1 MRYDFELKE
10 SKEDMASLL
19 TNLNVLVPVG
29 NKYSIGF
36 LCTTGDY
43 SRYYIRIYLDRG
55 NEAVKI
61 YESDY
66 LYNENKD
73 QIKKM
78 VCMSDDHYWNTGL
91 SIYRKEKSEQAN
103 VPEDESANELR
114 KVKNEIASL
123 HGINGVKYAKKHF
136 SFKERLELRKL
147 GYYDYV
153 SDTGSYTFFE
163 KILQKATNGDKV
175 SFEKIKIL
183 LLGAKDYERNR
194 SNNILYYCE
203 NFLSDSVLEKIYEL
217 SVLDSKTSND
227 LIDIKEMIDTE
238 RAEYNRI
245 CEITANKKKKDI
257 DKLLE
262 TEKIQYMVNNGI
274 SLQEAFYHVDK
285 FAQAKKEKILE
296 TYLHIVNNEDVSNVN
311 EDIVYISK
319 YLNDNIEKR
328 FIETIIDYILIDD
341 ESIIDKTILSNE
353 YLDHISFLKL
363 KLRSDKDGTENKS

>member
-10 SKEDMASLL
+10 SKEDMANLL

-36 LCTTGDY
+36 ICTTGDY

-55 NEAVKI
+55 NESVKI

-91 SIYRKEKSEQAN
+91 SIYRKEKTEQTN
-103 VPEDESANELR
+103 IPEDENANELK
-114 KVKNEIASL
+114 KVKNEIAAL
-123 HGINGVKYAKKHF
+123 HGINGVKYARKHF
-136 SFKERLELRKL
+136 SFKERLELKKL

-153 SDTGSYTFFE
+153 SDTGAYTFFE

-194 SNNILYYCE
+194 SNNVLYYCE

-296 TYLHIVNNEDVSNVN
+296 TYLHIVNNEDVSSIN
-311 EDIVYISK
+311 EDIVYMAK

-328 FIETIIDYILIDD
+328 FVETIIDYILIED
-341 ESIIDKTILSNE
+341 ESIIDKTTLSNE

-363 KLRSDKDGTENKS
+363 KLRSDKNDAED